1 MGIDSRDGDGTH
13 LSDIRRTGEDSG
25 IVITSVHP
33 YIIQKLGI
41 EPLETSLLRKA
52 NKKSS
57 GTLRKSMEGPS
68 TNVPSRKSILSDK
81 PWINLLSNKSW
92 SLSTVARLTPQAN
105 SASFWPK
112 NLSSCSKIP
121 DQSKTRDLVRVGIG
135 ISSICLHHHEI
146 IAVNDIPVEALAVE
160 VQLTVQ
166 STRWWDASS
175 NKVIVERRTQQ
186 QQQQQ
191 QKDHSY
197 SIHVKESEQ
206 EIFSKST

>member
-1 MGIDSRDGDGTH
+1 MEMDASERHKTDWRG
-13 LSDIRRTGEDSG
+13 LG

-105 SASFWPK
+105 SASFWSK
-112 NLSSCSKIP
+112 NLSSCSKIRIR
-121 DQSKTRDLVRVGIG
+121 SKDARPG
-135 ISSICLHHHEI
+135 
-146 IAVNDIPVEALAVE
+146 AALASASPPSG
-160 VQLTVQ
+160 LTP
-166 STRWWDASS
+166 SR
-175 NKVIVERRTQQ
+175 
-186 QQQQQ
+186 
-191 QKDHSY
+191 DHRSQR
-197 SIHVKESEQ
+197 HPR
-206 EIFSKST
+206 